1 MWNEIER
8 RSIRA
13 VLESQTMVTEQDF
26 ENAYQNR
33 GSEKIVVLEDISVK
47 EEQILAL
54 KKGEGVWYLQSRYD
68 AERAAGQWAEQIKEN
83 VSSNSVIVVFGFGDG
98 SYIRKLLLY
107 NKTSHILIYEPCAE
121 IFWSVF
127 GRENVAELLER
138 ERVHL
143 VIEGICDNLL
153 FPYFQALVNFSNY
166 RLIQICVLPNYNQL
180 FTNSYRYMMEK
191 HLFAVKGIIFNRN
204 TEIYFGREV
213 IHNFLHLAKDVIE
226 QYSIVQLENIIKKKN
241 LQGLPA
247 VLVAAGPSLD
257 KNIEQLKVVQ
267 GHVFIMAVDTALNT
281 VLSHG
286 IIPDMTITVDSHKPL
301 ELFADE
307 RVKEIPI
314 ALAPRSNEKVVARS
328 KAKRFYELDPQEYLG
343 ILYGELE
350 KEVESLATGG
360 SVANNALS
368 LLVLMG
374 FETILFMGQDLA
386 YPNGQ
391 QHTFAAYHKQEGL
404 QEGREYFEVDDIYG
418 NRVLTEENM
427 EVYLRWFESYIDLL
441 PDIRFID
448 ATEGGAR
455 IQGTEIRT
463 MAEMVQEL
471 TANCFDKAVIFKDIH
486 PYLKDEEQM
495 KIKQMVRELPEQL
508 KEAEQRIKKGLQLYE
523 KLDKVNRKSRGAAP
537 SLSRMLEQ
545 IAELNTYMN
554 EAPALALVK
563 YYTIEVGYQVA
574 GQVLLYDEKA
584 NMYEQIKGLIE
595 NGEILLKGY
604 LEGIAEFQK
613 DMGDFIKG
621 FIPE

>member
-8 RSIRA
+8 RSIQA

-26 ENAYQNR
+26 ENAYRNR
-33 GSEKIVVLEDISVK
+33 GNEKFVVLEDISAK

-54 KKGEGVWYLQSRYD
+54 QKGDGIWYLQSRYD
-68 AERAAGQWAEQIKEN
+68 AERAAGQWAEQIKET
-83 VSSNSVIVVFGFGDG
+83 VSSNSVIIVFGFGDG
-98 SYIRKLLLY
+98 SYIGKLLLH
-107 NKTSHILIYEPCAE
+107 NKTSHILIYEPSAE

-127 GRENVAELLER
+127 GRESVAKLLET

-143 VIEGICDNLL
+143 VVEGICDNLF
-153 FPYFQALVNFSNY
+153 FPYLQALVNFSNY
-166 RLIQICVLPNYNQL
+166 RLIQICVLPNYNEV
-180 FTNSYRYMMEK
+180 FGNSYRRMMEK
-191 HLFAVKGIIFNRN
+191 YLFAVKGIIFNRN

-213 IHNFLHLAKDVIE
+213 IHNFLHLAKDVTE
-226 QYSIVQLENIIKKKN
+226 QYSIVQLENIIKKKG
-241 LQGLPA
+241 LEGLPA

-267 GHVFIMAVDTALNT
+267 GHVFIMVVDTALNT
-281 VLSHG
+281 VLGHG

-301 ELFADE
+301 ELFEDE

-314 ALAPRSNEKVVARS
+314 ALALCSNEKVVARS

-343 ILYGELE
+343 ILYGKLE

-391 QHTFAAYHKQEGL
+391 QHTFAAYHKQEEL
-404 QEGREYFEVDDIYG
+404 QEGRKYFEIDDIYG

-441 PDIRFID
+441 PEIRFID

-471 TANCFDKAVIFKDIH
+471 TANCFDKTVIFKDIH

-495 KIKQMVRELPEQL
+495 KIKQLIRELPEQL

-563 YYTIEVGYQVA
+563 YYTIEVGYHVA

-613 DMGDFIKG
+613 DMDDFIKG
-621 FIPE
+621 FIRE

>member
-1 MWNEIER
+1 MWNEVER
-8 RSIRA
+8 RSIQA
-13 VLESQTMVTEQDF
+13 VLRSQTMVTEQDF

-33 GSEKIVVLEDISVK
+33 GNEKILILDDMSAK

-54 KKGEGVWYLQSRYD
+54 QKGADIWYLQSRYD
-68 AERAAGQWAEQIKEN
+68 AERAAGQWAEQIKET

-98 SYIRKLLLY
+98 SYIRKLLLH

-127 GRENVAELLER
+127 GRENVAELLET

-143 VIEGICDNLL
+143 VIEGICDNLF
-153 FPYFQALVNFSNY
+153 FPYLQALVNFSNY
-166 RLIQICVLPNYNQL
+166 RLIQICVLPNYNEL
-180 FTNSYRYMMEK
+180 FANSYHHMMEK

-213 IHNFLHLAKDVIE
+213 IHNFLHLAKDIIQ
-226 QYSIVQLENIIKKKN
+226 QYSIVQLENIIKKKG
-241 LQGLPA
+241 LEGLPA

-267 GHVFIMAVDTALNT
+267 EHVFIMAVDTALNT

-301 ELFADE
+301 ELFVDE

-314 ALAPRSNEKVVARS
+314 ALALCSNEKVVARS

-343 ILYGELE
+343 ILYGKLE
-350 KEVESLATGG
+350 KEVVSLATGG

-391 QHTFAAYHKQEGL
+391 QHTFAAYHKQEEL

-427 EVYLRWFESYIDLL
+427 EVYLRWFESYIELL
-441 PDIRFID
+441 PEIRFID

-455 IQGTEIRT
+455 IRGTEIRT
-463 MAEMVQEL
+463 MAEMAQEL
-471 TANCFDKAVIFKDIH
+471 TANCFDKTVIFKDIH
-486 PYLKDEEQM
+486 PYLKDEDQM
-495 KIKQMVRELPEQL
+495 EIKQMVRELPEQL

-523 KLDKVNRKSRGAAP
+523 KLDKINRKSRGGAP

-563 YYTIEVGYQVA
+563 YYTIEVGYHVS

-613 DMGDFIKG
+613 DMGDFVKD
-621 FIPE
+621 FIRE